1 MAENTQVTKSQR
13 EHIRERWQKA
23 DFTNRRKPISKI
35 PYLRIMNLKDSIKV
49 KPNEFITLCENHDV
63 KTLYAFGSSV
73 NGNFKEESSDIDLLI
88 ELNTEDPLQRG
99 ENLISL
105 WDKFETFF
113 QRKVDLL
120 TNSSIRNPI
129 LRKSIDSSKILIYD
143 GKEHKV
149 SF

>member
-1 MAENTQVTKSQR
+1 MKS
-13 EHIRERWQKA
+13 
-23 DFTNRRKPISKI
+23 
-35 PYLRIMNLKDSIKV
+35 
-49 KPNEFITLCENHDV
+49 
-63 KTLYAFGSSV
+63 LYAFGSSV
-73 NGNFKEESSDIDLLI
+73 SNNFKEESSDIDLLI
-88 ELNTEDPLQRG
+88 ELSTEDPIQRG

-105 WDKFETFF
+105 WDKLESFF

-120 TNSSIRNPI
+120 TSSSIRNPI

>member
-1 MAENTQVTKSQR
+1 
-13 EHIRERWQKA
+13 
-23 DFTNRRKPISKI
+23 
-35 PYLRIMNLKDSIKV
+35 MNLKESIKV
-49 KPNEFITLCENHDV
+49 KPKEFSTLCENHDV

-73 NGNFKEESSDIDLLI
+73 NNSFNEETSDIDLLI
-88 ELNTEDPLQRG
+88 ELNTEDPIKRG

-120 TNSSIRNPI
+120 THSSLRNPI
-129 LRKSIDSSKILIYD
+129 LKKSIDSSKILIYD